1 MSLFEAKGEFSF
13 IFLRVFLQLLIVI
26 KKNVISNQGARI
38 QLVITDKIK
47 NLKKVKM
54 NTIKK

>member
-1 MSLFEAKGEFSF
+1 MSLSEAKGEFSF
-13 IFLRVFLQLLIVI
+13 IFLWVFLQLLIVI

-47 NLKKVKM
+47 NLKKVKI